1 MEIYHLP
8 RGGGKTTL
16 LIQRSSKTQIPIVVF
31 IEQMKYLIL
40 KKAQSMGLPIPEPIL
55 YSELDP
61 AATPT
66 VYVDEAGHLL
76 EALLKTK
83 IAALTIGEDI
93 NEHSPTC
100 HS

>member
-8 RGGGKTTL
+8 RGGGKTTT
-16 LIQRSSKTQIPIVVF
+16 LIRKSSETQIPIVVF
-31 IEQMKYLIL
+31 LEQMKHFIL
-40 KKAQSMGLPIPEPIL
+40 AKAKLMGLSIPEPIL

-61 AATPT
+61 VTTPT
-66 VYVDEAGHLL
+66 VYVDEAGRLL
-76 EALLKTK
+76 EVLLKAK